1 MDEPPTRGSEDP
13 HANSVDPTAAHQSEL
28 TISSRR
34 RLWWGALTLLTAF
47 ASTYV
52 VPGLSRFQP
61 WSAGE
66 DYVPFWNLVGREWLG
81 RGVALQEQ
89 RRDLERF
96 ERLAVEA
103 ERTRPAEPAPG
114 PTERPSAAPPAAAPK
129 TEESG
134 RFPEYAP
141 HADEAEPVEVP
152 IESLEALDYYYGQLT
167 LTELGVP
174 GAITRASHWGDSVLG
189 GDGLTHAI
197 RRRLQ
202 ERFGDAG
209 HGFHALSRYN
219 LSYVHRGIRFADREG
234 WRTCQIIF
242 KCEPDGRYGYAGVST
257 KSSGGGTSRFRTT
270 EQGFG
275 SAVSRFE
282 LWHHVGPG
290 GGRFQIKL
298 DAEVA
303 RVVDTRADAVG
314 DAVVTLEVPD
324 GAHAFEVRAI
334 GNGVAR
340 GYGVVLERDVPGVV
354 WDELS
359 LIGAFTQR
367 LDYQDPEHIAWHVRR
382 RDVDLMVF
390 MFGGNDV
397 QRQTMDLVRTME
409 PYEQE
414 YTRVLQKFRRGKP
427 QASCLLMSLVDH
439 GERVGQHGVQTRK
452 IVPKLV
458 ESQRKVALEQGC
470 AFFDT
475 FEAMGGNGSIGRW
488 YFARPQLANADFAHP
503 TVAGQEV
510 IAILFHRALMQG
522 YAEFRRKRVGEP
534 LPELEVAPEG
544 DVTAAPPEHGTAH
557 DTEAAGDQRE

>member
-1 MDEPPTRGSEDP
+1 MYEPPTREPDP
-13 HANSVDPTAAHQSEL
+13 SSKSVDPTAAHRSEL
-28 TISSRR
+28 TLSGKR
-34 RLWWGALTLLTAF
+34 RLWWGALTLLTAL

-52 VPGLSRFQP
+52 VPGLTRFQP
-61 WSAGE
+61 WSASE

-81 RGVALQEQ
+81 QGAALQEQ
-89 RRDLERF
+89 SRDLERF
-96 ERLAVEA
+96 EQLAIEA
-103 ERTRPAEPAPG
+103 ERAGPREPAPD
-114 PTERPSAAPPAAAPK
+114 PAVRPSDAPLEPK
-129 TEESG
+129 ADEPG

-167 LTELGVP
+167 LSELGVP

-209 HGFHALSRYN
+209 HGFHTLSRYN

-275 SAVSRFE
+275 SSVSRFE

-298 DAEVA
+298 DGEVA

-314 DAVVTLEVPD
+314 DAVATLEVPD
-324 GAHAFEVRAI
+324 GGHAFEVRAI

-414 YTRVLQKFRRGKP
+414 YTRVIQKFRRGKP
-427 QASCLLMSLVDH
+427 QASCLIMSLVDH
-439 GERVGQHGVQTRK
+439 GERVGQHGVQTRR

-475 FEAMGGNGSIGRW
+475 FEAMGGKGSIGRW

-510 IAILFHRALMQG
+510 IATLFHRALMQG
-522 YAEFRRKRVGEP
+522 YAEFRRKRAGEH
-534 LPELEVAPEG
+534 LPKLERAPTADAAPVAPSE
-544 DVTAAPPEHGTAH
+544 VGTAP
-557 DTEAAGDQRE
+557 DAEAAGDERE